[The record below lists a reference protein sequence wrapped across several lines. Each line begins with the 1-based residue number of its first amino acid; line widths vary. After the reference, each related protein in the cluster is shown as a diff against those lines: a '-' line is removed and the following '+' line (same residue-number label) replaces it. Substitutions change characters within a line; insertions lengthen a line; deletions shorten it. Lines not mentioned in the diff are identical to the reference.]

1 MSVNPQTMND
11 AFEKAFTYLLDA
23 TKAEQNRNA
32 FRYFLPDQVNVW
44 AASLSGGYGQ
54 HLNGCNAE
62 TMRMDLTVL
71 GRWKSIAEAQEFV
84 MACLSIVPVRS
95 DSPIILLHASQ
106 NPTITD
112 AVEPIANTTVAQVVF
127 RTQQVFELVWN
138 AAKG

>member
-23 TKAEQNRNA
+23 TKSEQNRNA

-44 AASLSGGYGQ
+44 AASLSGGDGQ

-62 TMRMDLTVL
+62 TMRMDLTVR
-71 GRWKSIAEAQEFV
+71 GRWKSIAEAQDFV

-95 DSPIILLHASQ
+95 DTPIIMLHTSQ